1 MADHTHHGTT
11 RMTRIAALILALTG
25 CTPIAGTGHDRVGCS
40 APATSS
46 GSGSG
51 SAAPASSSSGDPTP
65 DIPSDCD
72 VTVGGRVLVVGLDS
86 STGTGPTVVYLHGTY
101 ESPDGVL
108 ATDSAAQAIAS
119 AVTAAGG
126 VMLLPRGRDWWLPG
140 GPWPWGAV
148 TGDAAWMAADEAVVA
163 QALACTPGD
172 PGRVSVAGFS
182 AGAIAAAYLGEL
194 RPWASIV
201 LWSGGVLPEDRPAH
215 PDSPAVLTIHG
226 GAADPYQ
233 TLVEGAID
241 YAAQAPSLGVVCDHG
256 GGHSTGLGSDG
267 AAFLAAADVGAP
279 HPWASGLPTWTAQHY
294 CEVTP

>member
-1 MADHTHHGTT
+1 MARLELGSAG
-11 RMTRIAALILALTG
+11 AALTALEAGLALDRARPGLLSARTLALT
-25 CTPIAGTGHDRVGCS
+25 S
-40 APATSS
+40 
-46 GSGSG
+46 
-51 SAAPASSSSGDPTP
+51 
-65 DIPSDCD
+65 
-72 VTVGGRVLVVGLDS
+72 L
-86 STGTGPTVVYLHGTY
+86 
-101 ESPDGVL
+101 
-108 ATDSAAQAIAS
+108 Q
-119 AVTAAGG
+119 
-126 VMLLPRGRDWWLPG
+126 RD
-140 GPWPWGAV
+140 
-148 TGDAAWMAADEAVVA
+148 DEAVVA

-233 TLVEGAID
+233 ALVDGAID
-241 YAAQAPSLGVVCDHG
+241 YAAQAPALGVVCDHG